1 VAANRPPAGE
11 PTAWPGSVAR
21 GNIARMPKPSAATL
35 LAASAFVLV
44 LFGARARTATYRPAT
59 ARA

>member
-1 VAANRPPAGE
+1 
-11 PTAWPGSVAR
+11 
-21 GNIARMPKPSAATL
+21 MPKPSAATL